1 MNKEPL
7 LLSVITPTL
16 NARRY
21 LPDLIESLRSQS
33 DQEFEWIV
41 PDGGSTDGT
50 LELLADVTDLNLTFD
65 SCADFGIYDALN
77 RAVKECPTDYYLVC
91 GADDR
96 LSENA
101 IHNYK
106 KEILE
111 SKADSIT
118 ATIRIKNNVVEP
130 KGFPWLYGMKAFI
143 SSHSVGA
150 IFKKSLHKKYG
161 YYSKLY
167 PISSDKLFVE
177 RAIASGVSV
186 KKADFVAG
194 TYSGGGMSSK
204 NNVAE
209 TLCENFCIQI
219 AIGRNK
225 LVQLLLL
232 CLRIIKNYR
241 TI

>member
-1 MNKEPL
+1 MKKEP

-21 LPDLIESLRSQS
+21 IPSLIESLRSQS

-50 LELLADVTDLNLTFD
+50 LELLADVTDLDLKLD

-77 RAVKECPTDYYLVC
+77 RAVKYCSADYYLVC

-96 LSENA
+96 LSEKA
-101 IHNYK
+101 IQNYK

-111 SKADSIT
+111 SRADIIT
-118 ATIRIKNNVVEP
+118 AKILIQETVVGP
-130 KGFPWLYGMKAFI
+130 KGSPWLYGMKAFI

-150 IFKKSLHKKYG
+150 IFKKSLHEKYG
-161 YYSKLY
+161 YYSQLY
-167 PISSDKLFVE
+167 PICSDKLFVE
-177 RAIASGVSV
+177 RAIVAGVSV

-194 TYSGGGMSSK
+194 TYSGDGVSST
-204 NNVAE
+204 NNVAA

-225 LVQLLLL
+225 FIQLLLL
-232 CLRIIKNYR
+232 CLRLIKNYR
-241 TI
+241 KI